1 MKSEIQ
7 KALVRCVDTSNEIAN
22 EEFRSLIKRITKGA
36 RKKYSLSNQ
45 EIHEITGLS
54 KGALRGS
61 GAILTW
67 CGYTYS
73 SSSIHLETTG
83 ERVRFRKI
91 EFERE
96 EEEESQKS
104 VYS

>member
-1 MKSEIQ
+1 MDTLKSEIQ

-54 KGALRGS
+54 KGALSGS
-61 GAILTW
+61 GAIFDL
-67 CGYTYS
+67 
-73 SSSIHLETTG
+73 
-83 ERVRFRKI
+83 VRLYLFKFKHSFGDHWR
-91 EFERE
+91 
-96 EEEESQKS
+96 ESQ
-104 VYS
+104 VQENRIREG